1 MEEVWKIEVV
11 MSSKEAAE
19 ALLALIMS
27 VAVEDMLDKQGGK
40 ILAAATLEL
49 PKEGDEKS
57 EEDDDGEE

>member
-11 MSSKEAAE
+11 MSSKKAAHD
-19 ALLALIMS
+19 LLSLILS
-27 VAVEDMLDKQGGK
+27 ETVEEMLDRRGGK